1 MLIASARYLASRQ
14 AWIQPQPG
22 SHFVSVNQTSK
33 LLVWQS
39 ARPPASEGWQSCDYF
54 LCSFVPNDSP
64 LYSRRLQHHSQE
76 TPWIKCAPEC
86 AEAKACAR
94 AWRLTTDPS
103 FLNSTPLTCHS
114 ATEVMLITKPNTIAK
129 LSFSALCV
137 CLSVCVFVCVRWQF
151 GDLGNSGR
159 EKGAEL
165 CVCRH
170 VCVGLPISGHGLRAD
185 RARDY
190 NRAFNFL
197 FSKAPLSHIH
207 THTYTQPSTTTT
219 TTSQPWL
226 FSTLTTRAL
235 TETHT
240 LADRSHP

>member
-14 AWIQPQPG
+14 AWIQSQPG

-39 ARPPASEGWQSCDYF
+39 ARPPASEGRQSCDYF
-54 LCSFVPNDSP
+54 LRSFVPNASP
-64 LYSRRLQHHSQE
+64 LYSRRLRRRSQE
-76 TPWIKCAPEC
+76 TAEIKSACERV
-86 AEAKACAR
+86 EAKACAR
-94 AWRLTTDPS
+94 AWRLTMDPS
-103 FLNSTPLTCHS
+103 ILNSTPLTCHS

-137 CLSVCVFVCVRWQF
+137 RVCVCLCEMTVQGFREQWARERIQVMCV
-151 GDLGNSGR
+151 S
-159 EKGAEL
+159 A
-165 CVCRH
+165 H

-207 THTYTQPSTTTT
+207 THTYTQPSSTNTTTT
-219 TTSQPWL
+219 PDYFPL
-226 FSTLTTRAL
+226 
-235 TETHT
+235 
-240 LADRSHP
+240 